1 MRAGETRWAYGLLIP
16 WIVGLV
22 VFQAGPTIASA
33 VLSLTDYDLIGALEF
48 VGVEDY
54 ATMAADP
61 KVARAVGNALLH
73 TVVHVPLSFLPA
85 LGPALLPNRVTG
97 RAAGVFRTSFHLP
110 STTPYA
116 AQNTGLFTPLRGPKA
131 MVDRSCQGGHPQWEI
146 VLAASVVTTLPL
158 IVIFFL
164 GQRHFPQ
171 GIAITG
177 RR

>member
-33 VLSLTDYDLIGALEF
+33 VLSLTDYDPIGAPEF

-85 LGPALLPNRVTG
+85 LLPNRVTG
-97 RAAGVFRTSFHLP
+97 RAAGVFRTIFRLP

-116 AQNTGLFTPLRGPKA
+116 A
-131 MVDRSCQGGHPQWEI
+131 
-146 VLAASVVTTLPL
+146 
-158 IVIFFL
+158 
-164 GQRHFPQ
+164 
-171 GIAITG
+171 
-177 RR
+177 